1 MMKTKT
7 QVFQGHIPT
16 VRESKGT
23 QAMASFGEILNEKV
37 IPPVLQFVNTRPIT
51 ALKNG
56 MMFVMPL
63 TIVGAIFLLLGN
75 LPIPAW
81 TTWLETPG
89 FPSTLGAIFNAV
101 YVSTFNLLGLVAC
114 IGITYSWVRNEG
126 FDGLPAALWAL
137 CTMILL
143 TPLQITVDGVAEPV
157 GGVIPLVWSGAQG
170 MVGGI
175 IVAFFVS
182 IVYTWFLRKD
192 ITIKM
197 PDGVPPNVATAF
209 TSLIPGAAILV
220 LASVVFGI
228 FRAFGTTMIEA
239 IYSAIQTPLQG
250 LTDSL
255 PGILVV
261 SFLIPFLWFFGV
273 HGSSIVSGVMSPIA
287 LSNTAA
293 NQVILDAGR
302 ELTIANGG
310 RIFTQQFLDNYVNM
324 TGAGVTIG
332 LVVYMLVFA
341 RSAQFKTLGRLGGA
355 PAIFNINE
363 PITFGTP
370 IVMNP
375 LLAVPFFLTPMI
387 NSTLLYFAMS
397 TGVLPLFSGVMAP
410 WTTPPI
416 ISGLIIGGWRH
427 AVFQALLLA
436 LAVGIYFF
444 FARAADR
451 VTYAQ
456 ELAAEAEHAKAADIQ
471 HEVEELEARKVEAQA
486 ELAEIEAERETFQTE
501 TNAER

>member
-1 MMKTKT
+1 
-7 QVFQGHIPT
+7 
-16 VRESKGT
+16 
-23 QAMASFGEILNEKV
+23 MASIGEFLNDKV
-37 IPPVLQFVNTRPIT
+37 IPPVLTFVNTKPVT

-81 TTWLETPG
+81 TAWLATPG
-89 FPSTLGAIFNAV
+89 FPSTLAAIFTGV
-101 YVSTFNLLGLVAC
+101 YVATFNLLGIVAC
-114 IGITYSWVRNEG
+114 MGITYSWVRNEG
-126 FDGLPAALWAL
+126 YEAAPAAFWAL
-137 CTMILL
+137 STMILL
-143 TPLQITVDGVAEPV
+143 TPLQVLPEGATEPV
-157 GGVIPLVWSGAQG
+157 TGVIPLVWSGSQG

-175 IVAFFVS
+175 IIAFFVS

-209 TSLIPGAAILV
+209 TSLIPGVVIML

-228 FRAFGTTMIEA
+228 FRAFDTTMIEA
-239 IYSAIQTPLQG
+239 IYSAIQAPLQG
-250 LTDSL
+250 LSDSL
-255 PGILVV
+255 PGILIVA
-261 SFLIPFLWFFGV
+261 FLIPFLWFFGV
-273 HGSSIVSGVMSPIA
+273 HGSSIVAGVMSPIA
-287 LSNTAA
+287 LANTAA
-293 NQVILDAGR
+293 NQAILDSGQ

-310 RIFTQQFLDNYVNM
+310 RIFTAQFLDNYVNM

-332 LVVYMLVFA
+332 LVVYMLIWA
-341 RSAQFKTLGRLGGA
+341 KATQFKTLGRLGGA

-387 NSTLLYFAMS
+387 NSTLLYIGMS
-397 TGVLPLFSGVMAP
+397 TGLLPLFGGVLAP

-416 ISGLIIGGWRH
+416 ISGLIIGGWKH
-427 AVFQALLLA
+427 AVFQALLLV
-436 LAVGIYFF
+436 LAVAIYFL

-451 VTYAQ
+451 IAYAE
-456 ELAAEAEHAKAADIQ
+456 ELAAHEEHVHEAEVE
-471 HEVEELEARKVEAQA
+471 HEVEDLEARKRHAME
-486 ELAEIEAERETFQTE
+486 ELAELEAQRSAVLTE
-501 TNAER
+501 VRKDEN